1 MRIGS
6 AAHLLLLLVSV
17 CAAGASSVTPEP
29 AIDTVD
35 LGKLRIEGID
45 DSLAQRIKP
54 ALSIA
59 RLRGEQRSQISAAR
73 LHFLLERS
81 IEETRRALQPE
92 GWYDPEVSV
101 RSEVRGAKTDVIVE
115 IVLGEPVRV
124 VSVDV
129 RLDGEAQTDK
139 AVQRALRRFPLKPG
153 DRFRDEAYEDGKR
166 TIERALADHG
176 YFAATADLHRVEVN
190 RSAHSADIALHWRSG
205 ARFTFGDLHFLG
217 GPIRPDLLARLP
229 SWSPGTPYAQQQL
242 LDLHNA
248 LVGLDYFSRI
258 AVRPLPEQASGQQMP
273 VQIELA
279 PSKRDLYS
287 AGLSYGTD
295 SGAGLRL
302 GAQRRW
308 LNDRGHKA
316 GIDADLRQR
325 KRNLTALYRIPVFA
339 GDAGWYNLSAGWEE
353 EEFGPF
359 NENRTWRL
367 RITRTLRWRDWQL
380 QAGAQGE
387 RQSFSVLR
395 AARRVQTLWYPLL
408 DARTV
413 HASDPVNPRRGWS
426 LALAARGNLAS
437 LGSDFDFLQLH
448 ALGKSIHPL
457 GADSRLLLR
466 GELGFT
472 TSRSFTALPPDLRFF
487 AGGDASIRGFGY
499 QEIGVGADGVAAL
512 GGKHL
517 AVGSVEV
524 DHYFGKRWGAAAFVD
539 AGDAFNRLD
548 AIDPVLGVGLGLR
561 WRSAIGPIRL
571 DLARGFGN
579 QEQAWR
585 LHVRIGA
592 DL

>member
-1 MRIGS
+1 MTVRCS
-6 AAHLLLLLVSV
+6 LLVAALTMCGSV
-17 CAAGASSVTPEP
+17 AGRETVAGA
-29 AIDTVD
+29 ID
-35 LGKLRIEGID
+35 LGKLRIEGVD
-45 DSLAQRIKP
+45 ESLASRIEP

-59 RLRGEQRSQISAAR
+59 RLRGEQRRQVSAAR
-73 LHFLLERS
+73 LRFLLERS
-81 IEETRRALQPE
+81 VTEARRALRPE
-92 GWYDPEVSV
+92 GWYDAQVST
-101 RSEVRGAKTDVIVE
+101 RAETQDAKTDVIVE

-124 VSVDV
+124 
-129 RLDGEAQTDK
+129 RALEIGIDGEAQTDK
-139 AVQRALRRFPLKPG
+139 IVLRALRRFPLKPG
-153 DRFRDEAYEDGKR
+153 DRFRDAAYEDGKR
-166 TIERALADHG
+166 AIERALADRG
-176 YFAATADLHRVEVN
+176 YFAAEADRHMVEVS
-190 RSAHSADIALHWRSG
+190 RGAHAADIALHWHSG
-205 ARFTFGDLHFLG
+205 ARHAFGEVRFLG
-217 GPIRPDLLARLP
+217 GPIRADLLARLP
-229 SWSPGTPYAQQQL
+229 PWSPGAAYSQQQL
-242 LDLHNA
+242 LDLHNT

-258 AVRPLPEQASGQQMP
+258 AVRPLPEQASGTEVP
-273 VQIELA
+273 VQIELS
-279 PSKRDLYS
+279 PGKREVYS

-325 KRNLTALYRIPVFA
+325 KRNVTALYRIPAFA
-339 GDAGWYNLSAGWEE
+339 RDAGWYNLSAGWEE
-353 EEFGPF
+353 ERFGPF
-359 NENRTWRL
+359 DENRTWRL
-367 RITRTLRWRDWQL
+367 RVTRSLRWEGWQIE
-380 QAGAQGE
+380 AGAQGE

-408 DARTV
+408 GARTV
-413 HASDPVNPRRGWS
+413 HATDPVNPRRGWS
-426 LALAARGNLAS
+426 LALDARGNLAA

-448 ALGKSIHPL
+448 ALGKSVHPL
-457 GADSRLLLR
+457 GPDSRLLLR

-472 TSRSFTALPPDLRFF
+472 ASRAFTTLPPDLRFF

-499 QEIGVGADGVAAL
+499 QEVGVGADGVAAL

-539 AGDAFNRLD
+539 AGDAFNRLR
-548 AIDPVLGVGLGLR
+548 AIDPVLGVGVGLR

-571 DLARGFGN
+571 DVARGFDN

-585 LHVRIGA
+585 IHVRIGP